1 MEGLLFSL
9 IVLPLAILVMAVLGV
24 IAFAKVGTLELR
36 IMQLERQLQRLA
48 SSSKDIQAPELE
60 RPATTPK
67 FIETDVSEYSETP
80 PQLSTE
86 DNLTALSSESS
97 HRPIKFFEHLREHWM
112 VWLGG
117 VCVGLAG
124 VFMVRYSIEQQLLG
138 PEARLVLAGLSGVML
153 HGVAEWLRRN
163 KGAEPSFAAL
173 AGGASIIL
181 YASVFGA
188 FRLLDNPSVSW
199 VFIGMALVS
208 FATMLLALRHGPL
221 LAALGMLGGYLV
233 PVLVSSGD
241 GHIEYALSYV
251 LILSMFSLWLM
262 AYVKKHWLW
271 RGVVLAG
278 LLWWL
283 ISLDFQPNILTE
295 IRSFYLTALLYLLVA
310 VPVMDWRLQQRSTQT
325 AEHWWQN
332 LKAYWSSK
340 EQKELWLVVAAIALA
355 QVLSWAIE
363 GFVSVHYLSLLAL
376 PLLFAY
382 LALQRPEF
390 NAVLAVLLVL
400 TPVAL
405 FFNTP
410 IYDSMVTAV
419 GLRLLA
425 LAVFYVAIAT
435 LWWRRATTY
444 SNFWLGIGCS
454 APLLMLAA
462 AYYSLDFIAQD
473 WAWCITAAT
482 LGVCYSG
489 LATHWLPKKIAIQQ
503 VILFSAAHVAYSLA
517 VVIGLEDASLT
528 LALAVQL
535 LSLTWLV
542 RRYQLEGLK
551 WVLRLVL
558 AIVVIRLTLNPWLFS
573 YGNGNTWIPWIYS
586 GAFIFSAISAWQ
598 LRDQQT
604 LQPWLLG
611 GTVQLAVL
619 MLAVLVRWWLY
630 DGYIY
635 QLTMSFTE
643 ASIYVSAW
651 GALALLYQ
659 WRAQNSHY
667 AARFYHAVALLHG
680 GAAAVLYVGYLLL
693 WSNPLWEKVAVHSTP
708 IWNILLL
715 GYGLPT
721 ILLVLFV
728 KQIQQGAWKQ
738 TWLCSVQLVTALN
751 AWFFISIE
759 VRHLWHRS
767 DSMMLWNDTSMGE
780 LYTYSAVWLLAA
792 MFTLVAGIWRANL
805 SVYRGGMALLLVV
818 VAKIF
823 LIDMAELS
831 GLWRVASFMGLGL
844 ILLALAWLYQR
855 YGQQLK
861 ASATT
866 KMISE

>member
-1 MEGLLFSL
+1 MDGLLFLL

-24 IAFAKVGTLELR
+24 IAFAKVGTLELK
-36 IMQLERQLQRLA
+36 ITQLERRLQLLA
-48 SSSKDIQAPELE
+48 SSSKEAQHTVLE
-60 RPATTPK
+60 SPVVTRAV
-67 FIETDVSEYSETP
+67 IESNVSELSE
-80 PQLSTE
+80 S
-86 DNLTALSSESS
+86 TALAPSKETSTDIVSEPS
-97 HRPIKFFEHLREHWM
+97 HSPIKFYEHLREHWM

-124 VFMVRYSIEQQLLG
+124 VFMVHYSIEQQLLG
-138 PEARLVLAGLSGVML
+138 PEARLVLAGLTGVML

-181 YASVFGA
+181 YASLFGA
-188 FRLLDNPSVSW
+188 FRLLDNPPVIW
-199 VFIGMALVS
+199 IFIGMALVS
-208 FATMLLALRHGPL
+208 LATMLLALRHGPL

-233 PVLVSSGD
+233 PVFVSSDG
-241 GHIEYALSYV
+241 GHIEYALLYV
-251 LILSMFSLWLM
+251 LILGMFSLWLM
-262 AYVKKHWLW
+262 AYVRKHWLW
-271 RGVVLAG
+271 RGVVLAS

-283 ISLDFQPNILTE
+283 ISLDSNPSILTE

-310 VPVMDWRLQQRSTQT
+310 VPVMDWRLQQRSTYT
-325 AEHWWQN
+325 IEHWWQN
-332 LKAYWSSK
+332 LKAYLCIK
-340 EQKELWLVVAAIALA
+340 EQKELWLAVTAIVLA
-355 QVLSWAIE
+355 QVLSWAVE
-363 GFVSVHYLSLLAL
+363 GFISTHYLSLLAL
-376 PLLFAY
+376 PLLLAY
-382 LALQRPEF
+382 LALQRPELNVVF
-390 NAVLAVLLVL
+390 AVLLVL

-405 FFNTP
+405 LFNTP
-410 IYDSMVTAV
+410 IYEKMVAAV

-444 SNFWLGIGCS
+444 SNFWLGIGCA

-473 WAWCITAAT
+473 WAWCIAAAT

-489 LATHWLPKKIAIQQ
+489 LAMHWLPQKIAIQQ

-517 VVIGLEDASLT
+517 LVIGLEDASLT
-528 LALAVQL
+528 LALAAQL
-535 LSLTWLV
+535 LSLTWLI
-542 RRYQLEGLK
+542 RRYQLEGLN

-573 YGNGNTWIPWIYS
+573 YGNGNGWIPWIYS
-586 GAFIFSAISAWQ
+586 GAFVFAAISAWQ
-598 LRDQQT
+598 LRGQQK

-611 GTVQLAVL
+611 GTAQLAVL

-635 QLTMSFTE
+635 QLTISFTE

-659 WRAQNSHY
+659 WRAQSSHY

-680 GAAAVLYVGYLLL
+680 SAAAALYIGYLLL
-693 WSNPLWEKVAVHSTP
+693 WSNPLWEKVAVQSTP

-721 ILLVLFV
+721 MLLVLWV
-728 KQIQQGAWKQ
+728 RQIQQGAWKQ
-738 TWLCSVQLVTALN
+738 TWLRPVQLVAALN

-759 VRHLWHRS
+759 IRHLWHRS
-767 DSMMLWNDTSMGE
+767 DSMVLWNDTSMGE

-792 MFTLVAGIWRANL
+792 MLTLVAGIWRTNL
-805 SVYRGGMALLLVV
+805 SVYRGGMVLLLVV

-823 LIDMAELS
+823 MIDMAELS

-861 ASATT
+861 VSATT